1 MRLLMPLLE
10 YTKSDVQR
18 NVDIGERLKAQSIVE
33 EIQTYLN
40 NWEEHVEGMQDGIF
54 PKLALKFQPLGKRS

>member
-10 YTKSDVQR
+10 YTKSDLQR

-40 NWEEHVEGMQDGIF
+40 NWKEHVERMQDGIF